1 MNNDEYISATKKFQ
15 PDELTLFSSAQW
27 RVLLRVKQ
35 ITLGSLVLLPVDP
48 IEDFDA
54 TTPDVA
60 ADFFRTV
67 ALSQSVLKTNFAPDR
82 YNVIAAMMKDAFVHF
97 HLIPRYS
104 AERDFADETWTDSD
118 WPQLVA
124 FRDVNT
130 GAATRKLL
138 VDILTQDF
146 GRLR

>member
-1 MNNDEYISATKKFQ
+1 MNNDEYISATQKFR
-15 PDELTLFSSAQW
+15 PDELTLFSSAHW

-54 TTPDVA
+54 ATPDVA

-67 ALSQSVLKTNFAPDR
+67 ALSQSVLKKSFTPDR

-104 AERDFADETWTDSD
+104 TEREFANETWTDSD

-124 FRDVNT
+124 FRDVDT
-130 GAATRKLL
+130 DRATRELL
-138 VDILTQDF
+138 VDVLTQAF

>member
-1 MNNDEYISATKKFQ
+1 MNNDEYISATQKFR
-15 PDELTLFSSAQW
+15 PDELTVFSSAQW

-54 TTPDVA
+54 ATPDVA

-67 ALSQSVLKTNFAPDR
+67 ALSQSVLKKSFAPDR

-104 AERDFADETWTDSD
+104 TEREFANETWTDSD
-118 WPQLVA
+118 WPQLIA
-124 FRDVNT
+124 FRDVDT
-130 GAATRKLL
+130 DRATRKLL
-138 VDILTQDF
+138 VDILTQAF
-146 GRLR
+146 GRFR